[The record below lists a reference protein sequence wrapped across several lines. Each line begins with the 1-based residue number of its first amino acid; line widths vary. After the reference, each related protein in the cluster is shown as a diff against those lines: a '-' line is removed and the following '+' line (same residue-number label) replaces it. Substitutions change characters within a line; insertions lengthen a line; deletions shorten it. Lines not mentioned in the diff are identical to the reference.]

1 MMKGVLIRWL
11 ISAVALYLTAV
22 LSQWADSTLPEWVH
36 LQIIVRGAVGALLAV
51 VALAVVNAL
60 IRPLMVV
67 LTLPLNCLTLGL
79 FTVVINALLFWLVGS
94 GFVPGFKVE
103 GFLAALFGSIVM
115 GIISGIANTFLAS
128 KESRR

>member
-1 MMKGVLIRWL
+1 MKGVLIRWL

-22 LSQWADSTLPEWVH
+22 LSQWVDSTLPEWVH

-103 GFLAALFGSIVM
+103 GFLAALFGSIVT
-115 GIISGIANTFLAS
+115 GIISGIANTFLAP